1 MALFT
6 LATTVVGTL
15 ATAFFYW
22 LQTQLEVN
30 RKAAEEAGKKAED
43 AAKEAGK
50 KAEDAGKKAEE
61 AGKKAEDAAKE
72 AGKKAEDAG
81 KKAEEAGKKAE
92 DAAKEAGKKSE
103 DAGKKSEDAAKE
115 AGKKAEDIMDL
126 IRNEHRESI
135 RDNKFSNRFVVLFSV
150 ATLGV
155 SWLSSLAAGLQLR
168 S

>member
-1 MALFT
+1 MLATQGSERLALFT

-30 RKAAEEAGKKAED
+30 RKA
-43 AAKEAGK
+43 
-50 KAEDAGKKAEE
+50 
-61 AGKKAEDAAKE
+61 
-72 AGKKAEDAG
+72 
-81 KKAEEAGKKAE
+81 AEEAGKKAE

>member
-50 KAEDAGKKAEE
+50 KA
-61 AGKKAEDAAKE
+61 
-72 AGKKAEDAG
+72 
-81 KKAEEAGKKAE
+81 
-92 DAAKEAGKKSE
+92 E

>member
-50 KAEDAGKKAEE
+50 KSEDAGKKS
-61 AGKKAEDAAKE
+61 EDAAKE
-72 AGKKAEDAG
+72 AG

>member
-1 MALFT
+1 MLATQGSERLALFT

-30 RKAAEEAGKKAED
+30 RKAAEEAGKKA
-43 AAKEAGK
+43 
-50 KAEDAGKKAEE
+50 
-61 AGKKAEDAAKE
+61 
-72 AGKKAEDAG
+72 
-81 KKAEEAGKKAE
+81 
-92 DAAKEAGKKSE
+92 
-103 DAGKKSEDAAKE
+103 EDAAKE

>member
-30 RKAAEEAGKKAED
+30 RKAAEEAGN
-43 AAKEAGK
+43 
-50 KAEDAGKKAEE
+50 KAEE

-72 AGKKAEDAG
+72 AGKKAED
-81 KKAEEAGKKAE
+81 
-92 DAAKEAGKKSE
+92 AGKKSE